1 MWETQ
6 CHKTYHLGP
15 WEWLTQD
22 ADFGDG
28 LLLGLPHSPERR
40 PHYEDDSPYEPSFFS
55 DVAMWGRQ
63 KNISKYVG
71 CHMCNERERY
81 IYIYLNIYI
90 FGWAERKV
98 GTWEQ
103 IRVTL
108 MDVWEKHG
116 EQKHGKTM
124 GCSHHFAS
132 QRCRKRHGKIAGEI
146 CQSFGFGPK
155 D

>member
-81 IYIYLNIYI
+81 IYIFKYIYI
-90 FGWAERKV
+90 WVGWTKGWNMGTNPCDIDGRLGETWGTKTWKNNGMFTSFRITTMQKK
-98 GTWEQ
+98 TWEN
-103 IRVTL
+103 RRRN
-108 MDVWEKHG
+108 M
-116 EQKHGKTM
+116 
-124 GCSHHFAS
+124 
-132 QRCRKRHGKIAGEI
+132 
-146 CQSFGFGPK
+146 PK
-155 D
+155 LRFWT